1 MCTSSRTSGT
11 QSRTSSSPGT
21 PSSSWPLLWRGS
33 WLSSGI
39 FLPKLCEFLNF
50 KFCRPIQYR
59 SLELN
64 SNLSYFPR
72 VLAYLLPSLFFSILL
87 NIPKFLELR
96 LITEFTDMYNVT
108 HQLEEVGV
116 DVTLLR
122 TDPYY
127 VTYYSHWTRENTS

>member
-1 MCTSSRTSGT
+1 M
-11 QSRTSSSPGT
+11 
-21 PSSSWPLLWRGS
+21 
-33 WLSSGI
+33 
-39 FLPKLCEFLNF
+39 
-50 KFCRPIQYR
+50 
-59 SLELN
+59 
-64 SNLSYFPR
+64 
-72 VLAYLLPSLFFSILL
+72 LAYLLPSLFFSILL